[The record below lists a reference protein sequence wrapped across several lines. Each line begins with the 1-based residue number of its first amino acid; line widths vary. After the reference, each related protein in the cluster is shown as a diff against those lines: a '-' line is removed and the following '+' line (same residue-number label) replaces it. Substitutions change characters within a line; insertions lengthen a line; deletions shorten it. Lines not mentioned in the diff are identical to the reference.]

1 MRFGILL
8 VIVDSLDLVSL
19 STKLRLLNPFANLK
33 SHMYHIALCDVNI
46 VTGNFKT
53 VVLFDLM

>member
-33 SHMYHIALCDVNI
+33 SHMYHIVLCDVNI
-46 VTGNFKT
+46 VTGNFET